1 MNSVYKIYEFM
12 SKKRFTI
19 IAGPCVLE
27 DQDTALYIA
36 RFLKS
41 LTDRFGFHYIFKA
54 SFDKANRTSILS
66 YRGPGLEKGLAWLY
80 EIKTKIEVPV
90 TTDVHETWQI
100 KPVAEVV
107 DVIQIP
113 AFLCRQTDL
122 IVEASKT
129 GKIVNI
135 KKGQFMSPWDMK
147 YAVEKA
153 LINNPK
159 EIWLTERGYSF
170 GYRNLVVDFR
180 SIPIMKNFSS
190 KVIFDATHSVQL
202 PGGGEGKSQGERDFV
217 PYLIRAAVAVGVDG
231 IFMEVHPEP
240 DKALCDGPNSLPLEW
255 LEDILSQI
263 RDIRTVLEN
272 YGIS

>member
-1 MNSVYKIYEFM
+1 MKNFL
-12 SKKRFTI
+12 I

-27 DQDTALYIA
+27 NLDLALYIA
-36 RFLKS
+36 EFLKNLIS
-41 LTDRFGFHYIFKA
+41 KFNFSYVFKA
-54 SFDKANRTSILS
+54 SFDKANRTSLFS

-80 EIKTKIEVPV
+80 EVKTKIGIPV
-90 TTDVHETWQI
+90 TTDVHETWQV

-122 IVEASKT
+122 IIEASKT

-135 KKGQFMSPWDMK
+135 KKGQFMAPWDMK

-153 LINNPK
+153 KISNPA
-159 EIWLTERGYSF
+159 EIWITERGYSF

-180 SIPIMKNFSS
+180 AIPIMKNFGV
-190 KVIFDATHSVQL
+190 KVILDATHSVQL
-202 PGGGEGKSQGERDFV
+202 PGGEEGKSGGERNFV
-217 PYLIRAAVAVGVDG
+217 PYLIRAGVAVGVDG

-240 DKALCDGPNSLPLEW
+240 EKALCDGPNSLPLSS
-255 LEDILSQI
+255 LEIIFSQI
-263 RDIRTVLEN
+263 ADLRKVVEK
-272 YGIS
+272 YGISS

>member
-1 MNSVYKIYEFM
+1 M
-12 SKKRFTI
+12 KKFLI

-27 DQDTALYIA
+27 DLDLTLYIA
-36 RFLKS
+36 DFLKRLIS
-41 LTDRFGFHYIFKA
+41 KFEFYYIFKA
-54 SFDKANRTSILS
+54 SFDKANRTSFFS
-66 YRGPGLEKGLAWLY
+66 YRGPGLEKGLTWLY
-80 EIKTKIEVPV
+80 EVKTRIGIPI

-129 GKIVNI
+129 GKIINI
-135 KKGQFMSPWDMK
+135 KKGQFMSPWDMR

-153 LINNPK
+153 KVFNSSEVWI
-159 EIWLTERGYSF
+159 TERGYSF

-180 SIPIMKNFSS
+180 AIPIMKSFGV
-190 KVIFDATHSVQL
+190 KVILDATHSVQI
-202 PGGGEGKSQGERDFV
+202 PSGEEGKSGGEREFV
-217 PYLIRAAVAVGVDG
+217 PYLIRAGVAVGVDG

-240 DKALCDGPNSLPLEW
+240 EKALCDGPNSLPLSS
-255 LEDILSQI
+255 LEGILSQI
-263 RDIRTVLEN
+263 ADLRKIVEKH
-272 YGIS
+272 GISN

>member
-1 MNSVYKIYEFM
+1 MT
-12 SKKRFTI
+12 KKRFAI

-36 RFLKS
+36 SFLKN
-41 LTDRFGFHYIFKA
+41 LTERFGFYYIFKA
-54 SFDKANRTSILS
+54 SFDKANRTSIFS

-80 EIKTKIEVPV
+80 EIKTRIGVPV
-90 TTDVHETWQI
+90 TTDVHETWQV
-100 KPVAEVV
+100 KPIAEVV

-153 LINNPK
+153 LINSPQ
-159 EIWLTERGYSF
+159 EVWVTERGYSF

-180 SIPIMKNFSS
+180 SLPIMKNFSS

-202 PGGGEGKSQGERDFV
+202 PGGGEGRSQGERDFV

-255 LEDILSQI
+255 LENIFSQI
-263 RDIRTVLEN
+263 KDIRTVLEKH
-272 YGIS
+272 GIS